1 MLELEMVNCFAGM
14 SNYLLMMVSRLTV
27 DYSLP
32 RRERGNIA
40 RCAERST
47 AKRHRSLSQSSPFVG
62 TVKGFYG

>member
-1 MLELEMVNCFAGM
+1 MVNCPAGM

-32 RRERGNIA
+32 RSESGSTVQ
-40 RCAERST
+40 CAGRST
-47 AKRHRSLSQSSPFVG
+47 AKRHQSLSQNSPFVG